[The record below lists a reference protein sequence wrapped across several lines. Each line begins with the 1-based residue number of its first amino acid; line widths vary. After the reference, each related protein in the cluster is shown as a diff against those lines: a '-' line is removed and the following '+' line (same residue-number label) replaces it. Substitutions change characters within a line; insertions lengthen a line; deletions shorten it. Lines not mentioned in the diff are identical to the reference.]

1 MYYISA
7 LHFQIAKRT
16 ANDDIDNINGD
27 DDDDGE
33 PWWTIRIIEQ
43 KNSEWNDECNIDKM
57 RASCNVKMQQQPA
70 ACMR

>member
-43 KNSEWNDECNIDKM
+43 KNCE
-57 RASCNVKMQQQPA
+57 
-70 ACMR
+70 